1 MLSYHAVQAIMSGSA
16 QLDRGFESGKRQS
29 RGFNRGSRWKVETKS
44 RGSPGLGWDT
54 PGPTDRPE
62 RKKKVSDATTEDPK

>member
-29 RGFNRGSRWKVETKS
+29 RGFNRGS
-44 RGSPGLGWDT
+44 G
-54 PGPTDRPE
+54 
-62 RKKKVSDATTEDPK
+62 